1 MFKLPFAPLYATTDP
16 KYGTDLQATDATCNV
31 SILHMNYVPP
41 EAGNNNADLMMGYL
55 SFNNPGM
62 IAFAAS
68 LWCDTCSTTITVRTT
83 CNHLCCHLAC
93 TDRLPVKQHNSECPP
108 SLQAADAVDKVCNE
122 CGTAVQI
129 TGEAE
134 ATLRIPTVG
143 QQQQYDSVP
152 LFVTAEAIMH
162 AMRYSMTTAVGMFT
176 SGNKTDIYH
185 DTAAEVRCKLA
196 HFQVSTTFSCKHASH
211 VCPTSI

>member
-1 MFKLPFAPLYATTDP
+1 MALSVQYPHLHMQIWPCPVDIQGLYTLSKYEGLYPVLAECTWQTT
-16 KYGTDLQATDATCNV
+16 C
-31 SILHMNYVPP
+31 SIL
-41 EAGNNNADLMMGYL
+41 
-55 SFNNPGM
+55 
-62 IAFAAS
+62 
-68 LWCDTCSTTITVRTT
+68 
-83 CNHLCCHLAC
+83 
-93 TDRLPVKQHNSECPP
+93 LPDS
-108 SLQAADAVDKVCNE
+108 ADAVDKVCNE

-196 HFQVSTTFSCKHASH
+196 HFQLSTTFSCKHASH